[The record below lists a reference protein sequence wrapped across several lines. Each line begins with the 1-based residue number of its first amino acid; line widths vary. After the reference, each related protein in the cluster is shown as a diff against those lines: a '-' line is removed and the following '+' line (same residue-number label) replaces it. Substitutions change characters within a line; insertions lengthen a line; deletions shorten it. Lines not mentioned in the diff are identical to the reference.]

1 MKTTAR
7 FDLERGRQ
15 LKELFGPD
23 RLIHLW
29 RKLVKDQLRGLDI
42 KDFHDYYDFNY
53 SIELRVDAII
63 ASVISGQYRAQA
75 PIIYRA
81 EKRMGICRH
90 LLIPSPSDALVFQ
103 LLTDVLY
110 DAIIKVQPSES
121 AYYARDRH
129 VLKLPHEHGKASTYP
144 WFVLWPRFQKEIWS
158 FSKSHRYLVTTDI
171 SNYFDS
177 IGLRELR
184 HVISAISKINEVYL
198 DLLFSLIEDLSWK
211 PDYLPSSH
219 KSLPTVNIEAPR
231 LLAHALLFEVDGV
244 LKDRTKG
251 SFVRWMDDINF
262 GVDDLSTA
270 NVILGEVNDVLKSRG
285 LALNLAKTE
294 IMTAKQAQ
302 HHFLFGENI
311 RLTNLQKRAKRLKS
325 PAAKTRLARAVEKEL
340 ASHIKHCTARN
351 KDKLTKRYIG
361 ILSTLRI
368 PCSLVELRSL
378 FRTSPN
384 LRGTILGYLSRLPFT
399 AGVAKTFTHILD
411 NTEIYDDTAR
421 FSFVEALVK
430 WQVPRDQEGE
440 KFARNIIERME
451 KHSSPFEWLCYL
463 FFLIKYGE
471 PHEVLT
477 IAAQIKSYGSVEP
490 FFGRQRIAALSRG
503 IGLNAESVLGQWKNE
518 ISTGTSDA
526 ASVAINLLNFASK
539 AFPGPSAREYYYLF
553 PHYPQVPYPFQ
564 KFLLLCVLAYSE
576 KQSGKF
582 AKRPEVAHHVTDPWF
597 SHWLKSIHP
606 HWF

>member
-15 LKELFGPD
+15 LKELFEPR
-23 RLIHLW
+23 RLVHLW
-29 RKLVKDQLRGLDI
+29 RKLVKDKLRSLDI

-53 SIELRVDAII
+53 SIESRVDAII

-81 EKRMGICRH
+81 EKKMGICRH
-90 LLIPSPSDALVFQ
+90 LLIPSPYDSLVFQ

-129 VLKLPHEHGKASTYP
+129 VLKLPHEHGKASSYP

-158 FSKSHRYLVTTDI
+158 FSKSHRYLVTTDV

-219 KSLPTVNIEAPR
+219 KGLPTVNIEAPR
-231 LLAHALLFEVDGV
+231 LLAHALLFEVDDV

-262 GVDDLSTA
+262 GVDDLSTG
-270 NVILGEVNDVLKSRG
+270 NIILGEVNDVLKSRG

-311 RLTNLQKRAKRLKS
+311 RLTALQKRAKRLKS
-325 PAAKTRLARAVEKEL
+325 PAAKNRLARAVEKEL
-340 ASHIKHCTARN
+340 ASHIKKCDARN

-361 ILSTLRI
+361 ILSTLCI

-399 AGVAKTFTHILD
+399 EGVAKTFIHILD

-421 FSFVEALVK
+421 FSFVEALIK
-430 WQVPRDQEGE
+430 WQVPRDRTGE
-440 KFARNIIERME
+440 KFAKNIIKRMK

-463 FFLIKYGE
+463 FFLTKYGE

-477 IAAQIKSYGSVEP
+477 VAGQIRRYGSVEP
-490 FFGRQRIAALSRG
+490 FLGRQRIAALSRG
-503 IGLNAESVLGQWKNE
+503 IGLKADSVLGQWKNE

-526 ASVAINLLNFASK
+526 ASVANNLLNFASK

-553 PHYPQVPYPFQ
+553 PHHPQIPYPFQ

-576 KQSGKF
+576 RQSGKV
-582 AKRPEVAHHVTDPWF
+582 AKRPEIARHVTDPWF
-597 SHWLKSIHP
+597 CHWLNSIHP